1 MEIQLVNLNKKYGSK
16 YIFKD
21 FNLSISKGEMVAIIG
36 ESGKGKTTLL
46 NMIGLIDNPN
56 SGDIVIQGIK
66 NPWKNEKTKLNLLRY
81 TIGYL
86 FQNYALI
93 ENESVS
99 KNLNVALEYIKAKNK
114 ENMKKVALEKVGL
127 SDKINNKIFELSG
140 GEQQRVSLA
149 RLLLKKNDII
159 LADEP
164 TGALDSENRD
174 NILNLLIELNKDG
187 KTIVIVT
194 HDKYVAKKCTRII
207 AL

>member
-16 YIFKD
+16 YIFKN

-99 KNLNVALEYIKAKNK
+99 KNLNVALEYIKAKDK

-194 HDKYVAKKCTRII
+194 HDKYVAEKCTRII